1 MADMRSPAAGK
12 YTLQGGQI
20 MGNHSVV
27 CGATEKGTL
36 TPVICKFFVDE
47 EAYRR
52 EVKFF
57 DNMRS
62 GNFVPGGQ
70 IGNRNSSRGCSYS
83 LDTAADILGPIPVLT
98 VIRTYRSARKVA
110 ADLICLQ

>member
-1 MADMRSPAAGK
+1 
-12 YTLQGGQI
+12 

-70 IGNRNSSRGCSYS
+70 VRQCKSSRGRSCS
-83 LDTAADILGPIPVLT
+83 LDTAALYLGPTSSAHCYRGDT
-98 VIRTYRSARKVA
+98 VPLQKLAVDPICVHCTQSCRSCAG
-110 ADLICLQ
+110 

>member
-1 MADMRSPAAGK
+1 MVSCSTGLPSPCTHKGCLIADMRSPAAGK

-70 IGNRNSSRGCSYS
+70 MG
-83 LDTAADILGPIPVLT
+83 
-98 VIRTYRSARKVA
+98 
-110 ADLICLQ
+110 Q

>member
-1 MADMRSPAAGK
+1 
-12 YTLQGGQI
+12 

-70 IGNRNSSRGCSYS
+70 MG
-83 LDTAADILGPIPVLT
+83 
-98 VIRTYRSARKVA
+98 
-110 ADLICLQ
+110 Q